1 MMLFDFKFENKE
13 TIIEFNLTNVSS
25 FNNETTIN
33 KDQFETTQIVISKPT
48 FIQYLLTF
56 WIFTFICEEVRQ
68 V

>member
-25 FNNETTIN
+25 FNNETKIN